1 MFSITGGTNSKSQHS
16 SNTSNKPSQSP
27 YCITSD
33 CTMHTSHD
41 TLKESASTTQ
51 PILWK
56 KPKKFHHKIILHPP
70 AAGHFPSLSRIYTH
84 TYPRACTRT
93 HAGTHRHTRTHNTQ
107 THTRTR
113 EHAHTHTHTH
123 TRTHA
128 HAHTHAHS
136 NTHTHTHHARTH
148 ARTVSVSVSVSLS
161 RTHKHTHIHTH
172 AQEYHRG
179 FLSAAM
185 HVLGLAAPLLSYLK
199 SESLQHTAEH
209 CTTHCNTTLCNTLQH
224 TALQRTA
231 THCNTAHC
239 NTSHCNTAHC
249 HILQL

>member
-84 TYPRACTRT
+84 TYSRARTRT
-93 HAGTHRHTRTHNTQ
+93 HAGTHRHTRTHNT
-107 THTRTR
+107 RTR
-113 EHAHTHTHTH
+113 EHAHTCTHTHARTRAHTHMHIHTHIQTPTRTHTCTH
-123 TRTHA
+123 TRTHTLCLCLCLSLSLS
-128 HAHTHAHS
+128 HIQ
-136 NTHTHTHHARTH
+136 THTHTHACTGVSSGFFERSNAR
-148 ARTVSVSVSVSLS
+148 ARPS
-161 RTHKHTHIHTH
+161 
-172 AQEYHRG
+172 
-179 FLSAAM
+179 SAP
-185 HVLGLAAPLLSYLK
+185 PLLP
-199 SESLQHTAEH
+199 EE
-209 CTTHCNTTLCNTLQH
+209 
-224 TALQRTA
+224 
-231 THCNTAHC
+231 
-239 NTSHCNTAHC
+239 
-249 HILQL
+249 